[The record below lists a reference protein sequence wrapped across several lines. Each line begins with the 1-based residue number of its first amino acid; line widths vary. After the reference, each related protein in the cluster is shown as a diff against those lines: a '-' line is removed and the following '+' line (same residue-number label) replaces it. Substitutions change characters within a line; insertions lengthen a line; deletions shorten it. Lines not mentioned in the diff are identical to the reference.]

1 MRFPEES
8 SARRPTMTVD
18 PDPSVLST
26 YPSAMRF
33 AWPTG
38 HPASEFGARLER
50 KGAPPG
56 DQRGWPPVQPVEDLP
71 QVLGASPVPAP
82 AVAGEH
88 GRVQP
93 QLVSEAMHR
102 GERRRGQLVRDG
114 TPTRAAC
121 TAATPA
127 PAGSPGCAAR
137 RPATAGRPGFQLEEG
152 DQVVGTGA
160 ADAELAQ
167 LVGCP
172 NRNGAEDLAL
182 ECRHPK

>member
-1 MRFPEES
+1 
-8 SARRPTMTVD
+8 MTVD

-50 KGAPPG
+50 KGAPAG

-93 QLVSEAMHR
+93 QLVGEAMHR
-102 GERRRGQLVRDG
+102 GDRRRGQLVRDG
-114 TPTRAAC
+114 TPTSWVSTRIG
-121 TAATPA
+121 TRGA
-127 PAGSPGCAAR
+127 PGIRTRTIPMSVTKA
-137 RPATAGRPGFQLEEG
+137 
-152 DQVVGTGA
+152 
-160 ADAELAQ
+160 
-167 LVGCP
+167 
-172 NRNGAEDLAL
+172 
-182 ECRHPK
+182 

>member
-1 MRFPEES
+1 MCIRDRTVGMRFPKES

-38 HPASEFGARLER
+38 HPASAFGARLER

-82 AVAGEH
+82 AVAGE
-88 GRVQP
+88 
-93 QLVSEAMHR
+93 
-102 GERRRGQLVRDG
+102 
-114 TPTRAAC
+114 
-121 TAATPA
+121 
-127 PAGSPGCAAR
+127 PAGAGVAA
-137 RPATAGRPGFQLEEG
+137 
-152 DQVVGTGA
+152 VHA
-160 ADAELAQ
+160 A
-167 LVGCP
+167 LVGVP
-172 NRNGAEDLAL
+172 SRTS
-182 ECRHPK
+182 

>member
-1 MRFPEES
+1 MRFPKES

-71 QVLGASPVPAP
+71 QVLGASPFPAP

-102 GERRRGQLVRDG
+102 GDRRHGQLVRDG

-127 PAGSPGCAAR
+127 PLVASW
-137 RPATAGRPGFQLEEG
+137 
-152 DQVVGTGA
+152 GTLPLKFGA
-160 ADAELAQ
+160 ATRLPGPHAAAAGDPVRRRGEKDRTAYPLGRCGRE
-167 LVGCP
+167 G
-172 NRNGAEDLAL
+172 G
-182 ECRHPK
+182 

>member
-1 MRFPEES
+1 MRFPKES

-33 AWPTG
+33 AWSTG
-38 HPASEFGARLER
+38 HPASAFGARLER

-71 QVLGASPVPAP
+71 QVLGASPVPAL

-102 GERRRGQLVRDG
+102 GDRRWLAVERRSPANRPGLALQLCTLPWLGSRPGPADRG
-114 TPTRAAC
+114 
-121 TAATPA
+121 
-127 PAGSPGCAAR
+127 
-137 RPATAGRPGFQLEEG
+137 AGRR
-152 DQVVGTGA
+152 GA
-160 ADAELAQ
+160 S
-167 LVGCP
+167 P
-172 NRNGAEDLAL
+172 R
-182 ECRHPK
+182 